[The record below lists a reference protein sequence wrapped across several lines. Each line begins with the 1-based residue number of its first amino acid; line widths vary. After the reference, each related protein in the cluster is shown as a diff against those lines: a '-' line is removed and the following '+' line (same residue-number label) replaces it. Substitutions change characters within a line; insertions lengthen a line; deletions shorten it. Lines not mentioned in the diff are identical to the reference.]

1 MEALITLYT
10 RAVGIEAEKLQ
21 MIEDIEDYLAIKE
34 PNAPTYKIQYQ
45 KIQLEMYVKVI
56 LNQEYTS
63 PLKETNF
70 SYVKIVNK
78 DNQTKPFYFFIKSLN
93 WKSQECVELDLIM
106 DTLNSFKLGTDYTFS
121 PKTIIQRQHKDRIEA
136 KTFYSYLYISIKL
149 NAPTEW
155 ESSTFY
161 NMSKQNFTTGYIYSN
176 FGSIIFD
183 NAYCYLYIYDSIKK
197 IIIPY
202 SEYIGWSQVNEI
214 KFNKIMYEPSY
225 EELYLMLDNQVVL
238 QGFTPENLPSNI
250 SIVLKAD
257 NPNINNSL
265 LDTKAFTNL
274 VVAKINERQERKYI
288 RKVDLMSEDLNP
300 QLYGGEIKSIED
312 LDSSNESWYLVYNT
326 NQDEAVECYLI
337 PEKDTEVNVSTL
349 SLTGGVIR
357 PENLQDG
364 YTHILLA
371 NITDIGGVNPQP
383 YFSGL
388 SYGFDN
394 FKLSNGNSL
403 PSLQDGENCILEL
416 SKSGDKILG
425 SVIVFTTNEMASYK
439 LVKQGL
445 SFITDFIQYI
455 GSQTTI
461 QFNYNSTS
469 LDWGNKRLSTLPKD
483 LTNGYSYS
491 ANATRILGS
500 ISTLDKTLSTLL
512 KIIKL
517 PYIPYDFKLDE
528 SNKLMID
535 TSFNFVS
542 SWNGITNVLRLVNLD
557 IEFKHIIN
565 TNDTIKSPNEEYL
578 RFSSIDSLISNR
590 NDFYESKMYN
600 SEFFT
605 PKFTYDSFSFIYK
618 FELEDIEKIFDKYN
632 GDNMYL
638 SINFDMTR
646 TINSRFAFEFLDYN
660 IIDKKEDDYPNWL
673 LVSRNNE
680 EVIYNSAYLNYI
692 RTGYNY
698 DVKNKQAQATRNWV
712 SIGASVLTALV
723 GIAGSVA
730 TGGASVPLAIMG
742 VSGFISTSATI
753 TNAISTQAQNERG
766 IQEKLDSLKLQTA
779 SVSGSD
785 DVDLMSRYNGN
796 RLLYITYKVN
806 DRVDKLLKDL
816 FYYYGYK
823 DNVSGIPNTNT
834 RIWFNYIKC
843 EPIIEFSSINM
854 TQEIEDELK
863 GIMRNG
869 FTIIHKY
876 NNTWDIEQVKENW
889 EVSMLPYL
897 S

>member
-1 MEALITLYT
+1 M
-10 RAVGIEAEKLQ
+10 
-21 MIEDIEDYLAIKE
+21 
-34 PNAPTYKIQYQ
+34 
-45 KIQLEMYVKVI
+45 
-56 LNQEYTS
+56 
-63 PLKETNF
+63 
-70 SYVKIVNK
+70 
-78 DNQTKPFYFFIKSLN
+78 
-93 WKSQECVELDLIM
+93 
-106 DTLNSFKLGTDYTFS
+106 
-121 PKTIIQRQHKDRIEA
+121 
-136 KTFYSYLYISIKL
+136 
-149 NAPTEW
+149 
-155 ESSTFY
+155 
-161 NMSKQNFTTGYIYSN
+161 
-176 FGSIIFD
+176 
-183 NAYCYLYIYDSIKK
+183 
-197 IIIPY
+197 
-202 SEYIGWSQVNEI
+202 
-214 KFNKIMYEPSY
+214 
-225 EELYLMLDNQVVL
+225 
-238 QGFTPENLPSNI
+238 
-250 SIVLKAD
+250 
-257 NPNINNSL
+257 
-265 LDTKAFTNL
+265 
-274 VVAKINERQERKYI
+274 
-288 RKVDLMSEDLNP
+288 
-300 QLYGGEIKSIED
+300 
-312 LDSSNESWYLVYNT
+312 
-326 NQDEAVECYLI
+326 
-337 PEKDTEVNVSTL
+337 
-349 SLTGGVIR
+349 
-357 PENLQDG
+357 
-364 YTHILLA
+364 LA

-394 FKLSNGNSL
+394 FKLSNGDSL
-403 PSLQDGENCILEL
+403 PLLNDGENCILEL

-469 LDWGNKRLSTLPKD
+469 LDWGNKRLGTLPKD

-578 RFSSIDSLISNR
+578 RFSSIDPLISNR
-590 NDFYESKMYN
+590 NDFYESKMYH

-742 VSGFISTSATI
+742 VSGLISTSATI